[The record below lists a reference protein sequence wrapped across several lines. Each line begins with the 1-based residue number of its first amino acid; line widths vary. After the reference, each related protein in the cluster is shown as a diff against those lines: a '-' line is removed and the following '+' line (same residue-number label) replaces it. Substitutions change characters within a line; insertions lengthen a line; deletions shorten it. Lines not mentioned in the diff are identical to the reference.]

1 MQCKLLVKLWSYSK
15 QASNRSKLTVE
26 TLSSFI
32 ALVNSFRNMP
42 FLCVLF
48 LLSSEE
54 APVFIS
60 SDFTRRFTL
69 VYNITKT
76 ITMDITFWSLATLWK
91 SLDSTQTKKCLISE
105 IKKHSM
111 RVYVWFSPVS
121 VVLKLS
127 TLIGGLFLHRTIFLL
142 KQGNLVNRK

>member
-42 FLCVLF
+42 FLYVLF

-60 SDFTRRFTL
+60 LDFTQRFTL

-105 IKKHSM
+105 IKKRSM

-127 TLIGGLFLHRTIFLL
+127 TLIGGLFLHRTIFFI
-142 KQGNLVNRK
+142 KTGKSSK

>member
-1 MQCKLLVKLWSYSK
+1 
-15 QASNRSKLTVE
+15 
-26 TLSSFI
+26 
-32 ALVNSFRNMP
+32 
-42 FLCVLF
+42 
-48 LLSSEE
+48 
-54 APVFIS
+54 
-60 SDFTRRFTL
+60 
-69 VYNITKT
+69 
-76 ITMDITFWSLATLWK
+76 MDITFWSLATLWK

-111 RVYVWFSPVS
+111 RVYVRFSPVS

>member
-54 APVFIS
+54 APVFLS
-60 SDFTRRFTL
+60 LDFTQRFTL

-76 ITMDITFWSLATLWK
+76 ITMDITFWSLAALWN
-91 SLDSTQTKKCLISE
+91 STQTKKCLISE
-105 IKKHSM
+105 IKKCSI

-127 TLIGGLFLHRTIFLL
+127 TFIGGLFLHRTIFLL

>member
-1 MQCKLLVKLWSYSK
+1 
-15 QASNRSKLTVE
+15 
-26 TLSSFI
+26 
-32 ALVNSFRNMP
+32 MP

-60 SDFTRRFTL
+60 LDFTQRFTL

-111 RVYVWFSPVS
+111 RVYVRFSPVS

-142 KQGNLVNRK
+142 KQGNLVNRKQNHYFKVQREKRNIFRLFRFNIFCKNN